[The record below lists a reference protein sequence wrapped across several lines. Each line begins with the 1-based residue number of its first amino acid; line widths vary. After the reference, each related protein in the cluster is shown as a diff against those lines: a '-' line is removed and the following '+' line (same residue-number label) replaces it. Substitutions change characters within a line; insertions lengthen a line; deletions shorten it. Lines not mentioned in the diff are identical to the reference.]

1 MSSNK
6 NEVFEYLIGQ
16 LRQQVNEKDVTSFN
30 VTVQVSDL
38 DEVKQV
44 IHNLQQHIAGKDD
57 EIRALKDSL
66 RQQVNNN
73 RCEDLAHE
81 VQSLKNQLRDMS
93 ELVTELQETIKLM
106 NEDFNRVTNRGGP
119 LPKGVRYVVGE
130 HGPEQSGCR
139 KEDAQECEHSWIIM
153 PGLFLSE
160 GNPDNIPGS
169 ELCSKCGKREWDV
182 KGYKPKDD
190 TQECPH
196 NWRFVNGKAPAVCIN
211 CGMTKS
217 SKCEHEW
224 QFYGVG
230 FPCMCLKCGLKK

>member
-1 MSSNK
+1 MSNK
-6 NEVFEYLIGQ
+6 NEVFEYLIDQ
-16 LRQQVNEKDVTSFN
+16 LRQQVNKKDVTSFN
-30 VTVQVSDL
+30 VSVQISDL

-66 RQQVNNN
+66 RQQVGNNPYKQQ
-73 RCEDLAHE
+73 CEDLAHE
-81 VQSLKNQLRDMS
+81 VLSLKNQLRDAS

-119 LPKGVRYVVGE
+119 LPKGVSYVVGE
-130 HGPEQSGCR
+130 HGSEQSGCR

-169 ELCSKCGKREWDV
+169 ELCSKCGKREWDDAE
-182 KGYKPKDD
+182 YKPKND
-190 TQECPH
+190 TQECGH
-196 NWRFVNGKAPAVCIN
+196 EWRVVQYAAGVE
-211 CGMTKS
+211 T
-217 SKCEHEW
+217 SKCRLCQAEKEVH
-224 QFYGVG
+224 Y
-230 FPCMCLKCGLKK
+230 K